1 MRLFRKIAGAQEGQ
15 VFVYMG
21 EAFGLSDELAAQVV
35 RYFLPPIIKAIGRRT
50 ETSKGLLNFLE
61 FLGKGHHERYLSDPG
76 IFTNPKAQA
85 EGYAILQTLFP
96 QPAHQRKIIS
106 NRAQVL
112 PVPPQMLEDMFPYI
126 AVLALGAIEEKARQ
140 PLEQI
145 LEQLTADR
153 PEQQFQDNLYGALA
167 GEIRRRRLT
176 SKALERSK
184 LAGLS
189 SVLGALFAGS
199 SDARR
204 AA

>member
-21 EAFGLSDELAAQVV
+21 DAFGISDELAAQVV

-50 ETSKGLLNFLE
+50 ETSKGLLSFLE

-76 IFTNPKAQA
+76 MFTNPKAQA
-85 EGYAILQTLFP
+85 EGYSVLQILFP

-126 AVLALGAIEEKARQ
+126 ALLALGAIEEKARL

-145 LEQLTADR
+145 LQRLTTDR
-153 PEQQFQDNLYGALA
+153 PEQQLEGNLYKALA
-167 GEIRRRRLT
+167 GEIRRRRMT
-176 SKALERSK
+176 SKALEKSK

-189 SVLGALFAGS
+189 GMLNALFSG